1 MVVEGFGR
9 VAGPGAGASAPV
21 TPAGEGLAEASR
33 TRVVA
38 GGEILTAGVAPAFV
52 PCDAAPRW
60 NEGMTTSCEGSS
72 AGTAGVDA
80 TGGSAA

>member
-1 MVVEGFGR
+1 MVVEGLGR
-9 VAGPGAGASAPV
+9 VAGPGADVSAPV
-21 TPAGEGLAEASR
+21 TLAGEGVEEASR

-38 GGEILTAGVAPAFV
+38 GGEILTAGVAPVFV
-52 PCDAAPRW
+52 PCNVAPRW
-60 NEGMTTSCEGSS
+60 NEGMTTSCEGSR